1 MADDIPAADTAVGI
15 VAADMVAG
23 TVVPADTAAPVDT
36 AAGTVPVRHS
46 DFPVRINCYCPS
58 LSPFDNPLRFN
69 LIHLILS

>member
-15 VAADMVAG
+15 VAG